1 MTGGAVAEDGDVIEV
16 TFTPTYAELLE
27 AARDMHLRGAYYRR
41 SLFYA
46 GVFAVM
52 GAVFFANGRGDLGMA
67 FLVASVLYVASPYW
81 HLPWR
86 IGRLRKRV
94 EAFRS
99 PMTVRIAA
107 DRIRSEGA
115 QGGATIERLEAVRR
129 SKNTLL
135 LVVNP
140 ETYVMVPK
148 RAFASPEL
156 FARAE
161 ALANELAA

>member
-1 MTGGAVAEDGDVIEV
+1 MTEAGDVIEV
-16 TFTPTYAELLE
+16 TFIPTYAELLE

-46 GVFAVM
+46 TIFAVM
-52 GAVFFANGRGDLGMA
+52 GLVFMINGRGDLGLA

-86 IGRLRKRV
+86 ISRLRKRV
-94 EAFRS
+94 AAFRA

-107 DRIRSEGA
+107 DHIRSEGA
-115 QGGATIERLEAVRR
+115 QGGATIEDLAAVRL

-135 LVVNP
+135 LIVNP
-140 ETYVMVPK
+140 ETYVMVPR

-156 FARAE
+156 FARAH